1 MWRSLN
7 TKPTLSRAAKES
19 RGGTES
25 VKTGTRNVHECLVGG
40 EPSPSN
46 VPRASDKVSEM
57 LKLREDLAK
66 DVSICDNANEVRAV
80 YRWNPE
86 HDNIGI

>member
-1 MWRSLN
+1 MNESEY
-7 TKPTLSRAAKES
+7 SAYVAARRQRIK
-19 RGGTES
+19 RWYN
-25 VKTGTRNVHECLVGG
+25 KRHQDPPQNDA
-40 EPSPSN
+40 SPN
-46 VPRASDKVSEM
+46 GAHHRVAEEHDRVLEM

-86 HDNIGI
+86 HDGIDL